1 MRESTLNKVSEE
13 LIELA
18 ASGHTAPAVHR
29 PATSKLDALH
39 EHRLTIGWKP
49 VGRKIGFTNRSI
61 WPIYD
66 VHEPIWGYVYDRTLV
81 HSGNECVV
89 ALDGLMQ
96 PRIEPEIS
104 FRLKSAPRSS
114 RPDELLRCLDWVAH
128 SIEIVQCAQ
137 PGWKGLTAAGCTA
150 ENGLHGCLVVGTP
163 FPFPR
168 SRSCGRVACDH
179 PRAAQGRDGNRRG
192 TGDKVL
198 GSPLLALGFLVE
210 MLSGDERLAAGEI
223 VTTGTLT
230 DAHAVAAGETWTT
243 EIRGLPLAGL
253 KVSFR

>member
-1 MRESTLNKVSEE
+1 MTPQEG
-13 LIELA
+13 LA
-18 ASGHTAPAVHR
+18 AAR
-29 PATSKLDALH
+29 ALH
-39 EHRLTIGWKP
+39 RKRLHEGWRAL
-49 VGRKIGFTNRSI
+49 GRKIGFTNRSI
-61 WPIYD
+61 WPTYD

-128 SIEIVQCAQ
+128 SVEIVQCAQ

-150 ENGLHGCLVVGTP
+150 ENGLHGRLVVGAP
-163 FPFPR
+163 VPVSGIP
-168 SRSCGRVACDH
+168 DL
-179 PRAAQGRDGNRRG
+179 AAALPAITLELRRDATAIDRG
-192 TGDKVL
+192 TGELVL

-210 MLSGDERLAAGEI
+210 MLSGEERLAAGEI

-230 DAHAVAAGETWTT
+230 DAHAVAPGETWTT

-253 KVSFR
+253 KLSFR

>member
-1 MRESTLNKVSEE
+1 MTPQEG
-13 LIELA
+13 LA
-18 ASGHTAPAVHR
+18 AAR
-29 PATSKLDALH
+29 ALH
-39 EHRLTIGWKP
+39 LKRLREGWRAL
-49 VGRKIGFTNRSI
+49 GRKIGFTNRSI

-104 FRLKSAPRSS
+104 FRLKSAPRSF

-163 FPFPR
+163 VSVSAMP
-168 SRSCGRVACDH
+168 DL
-179 PRAAQGRDGNRRG
+179 AAALPAISLELRKDATAIDCG

>member
-1 MRESTLNKVSEE
+1 MTPQEG
-13 LIELA
+13 LA
-18 ASGHTAPAVHR
+18 AAR
-29 PATSKLDALH
+29 ALH
-39 EHRLTIGWKP
+39 LKRLREGWRAL
-49 VGRKIGFTNRSI
+49 GRKIGFTNRSI

-163 FPFPR
+163 VSVSAMP
-168 SRSCGRVACDH
+168 DL
-179 PRAAQGRDGNRRG
+179 AAALPAITLELRKDATAIDRG